1 MQFVLWNCFENDS
14 MILCLKSHWLCLFY
28 INKVS
33 WQVVMCVQYD
43 LCVQCDFFSSVYV
56 ISNKC
61 SAGYIFFGLGFDFFF
76 LGVRYSSSVS
86 GAHRKKRLAEKL
98 HFQAFNFQRKLIVTY
113 RILLPTFTFRWQM
126 SDTYSKPCLLKKVV
140 FPFHLDFREKF

>member
-1 MQFVLWNCFENDS
+1 

-43 LCVQCDFFSSVYV
+43 LCVQCDFFPQYMLSVINVLQVTYFLV
-56 ISNKC
+56 W
-61 SAGYIFFGLGFDFFF
+61 GLIFFF